1 MRNQGFFIL
10 AAQWDWLWNG
20 NNTGAEV
27 SFESNYIKKNLWVW
41 EAGMSIV
48 VKIPQVVLLCSQIR
62 KALV

>member
-1 MRNQGFFIL
+1 M
-10 AAQWDWLWNG
+10 AAQWNCLWNL
-20 NNTGAEV
+20 NNTDAQV
-27 SFESNYIKKNLWVW
+27 SSQSNYIKKNLWVW